1 MQRDREGETMR
12 KWIMGLAMVLAAA
25 PAQAQTPSQNCVL
38 RQIESLPLEVYPD
51 HLVLPVSF
59 GTVPEKLVFLM
70 QNSGSGID
78 GALADKMEIHVT
90 SMPPN
95 VNITRQGQEILR
107 IAHVRDVH
115 LGRLTIG
122 DMEFLVMKPGTYPS
136 ELAGDLGTQLFAK
149 VDLEL
154 DVAGR

>member
-25 PAQAQTPSQNCVL
+25 PAQAQTPSPTCVL

-59 GTVPEKLVFLM
+59 GTVPQKLVFFM
-70 QNSGSGID
+70 QNSASGID
-78 GALADKMEIHVT
+78 GALADKMDLHFS

-95 VNITRQGQEILR
+95 VHIMRQGQDIRR

-115 LGRLTIG
+115 LGRLTIS
-122 DMEFLVMKPGTYPS
+122 DMEFLVMKPGTYGS
-136 ELAGDLGTQLFAK
+136 ELAGDLGTQLFEK

-154 DVAGR
+154 DIAGR